1 MNNPLLIDFLNLK
14 KSLKKH
20 VMSMMML
27 FVLFTSVNVFSQ
39 NFENVAIT
47 GVISGNNTNNCL
59 FSATSPTIP
68 TLARVRVQQI
78 SGGGT
83 VRIYQT
89 GDNFTYEHN
98 SGFTAGIPNNLTRF
112 RISFL
117 LADGVTLIPLND
129 YRFVINDIDGP
140 NNESLATN
148 CGSGIRF
155 TATAIPTNLVVDNT
169 PPDLNATGTV
179 NETGGLTSRVMYE
192 FNDLNQI
199 VFDCYANNGFI
210 KEFDINYNNFT
221 IATPLYAVCLNDTDG
236 DGVSD
241 DLDLDDDN
249 DGILDSVE
257 AGGNDPNG
265 DHDGDGLPNFLDVT
279 DNSGAHPTYI
289 ANADGSVTNYTDADS
304 DGLPDIYESSLAG
317 DTIPNHLDL
326 DSDDDG
332 CSDANEY
339 YNVATA
345 DGGDGG
351 VYGVGAPAVNPTGTV
366 IAASYI
372 GAYANVVSPAAD
384 PDGDGLTG
392 ICETDNDN
400 DGILDATDPD
410 DTNPDICGD
419 SDGDGCDD
427 CSVGTDNF
435 GPLSDSLP
443 LNDGTDTDADGLCDA
458 GDPDDDNDGI
468 LDATDSND
476 TNPDICG
483 DSDVDGCDDCS
494 VGTDNF
500 GPLSDSLPLNDGTDT
515 DGDGLCD
522 AGDHDDDND
531 GILDATDPNDTNPDI
546 CGDSDGDGCDDCSVG
561 TDNFGPLSDS
571 LPLNDGTDTDADGD
585 ITAVS
590 SYCL

>member
-39 NFENVAIT
+39 NFENVTIT
-47 GVISGNNTNNCL
+47 GVISGNNSANAL
-59 FSATSPTIP
+59 FSATSATIP
-68 TLARVRVQQI
+68 TLARVRAQVVA
-78 SGGGT
+78 GPGT
-83 VRIYQT
+83 GAFTQNLDNVRYT
-89 GDNFTYEHN
+89 SNPAGP
-98 SGFTAGIPNNLTRF
+98 GIPNNLSRIRF
-112 RISFL
+112 TFL
-117 LADGVTLIPLND
+117 QADGVTPVPIND

-140 NNESLATN
+140 NNESLATD
-148 CGSGIRF
+148 CGASVRF
-155 TATAIPTNLVVDNT
+155 TATADPTNLMIDNT
-169 PPDLNATGTV
+169 PPDLNATGSV
-179 NETGGLTSRVMYE
+179 NETNGAPSRVMYE
-192 FNDLNQI
+192 FNDITQI
-199 VFDCYANNGFI
+199 EFDNYANNGFL
-210 KEFDINYNNFT
+210 KDFDMNQNDFP

-249 DGILDSVE
+249 DGILDVTE

-265 DHDGDGLPNFLDVT
+265 DHDGDGLPNFLDT
-279 DNSGAHPTYI
+279 SDNSGASATYI

-304 DGLPDIYESSLAG
+304 DGLPDIYESSLDG
-317 DTIPNHLDL
+317 DAIPNHLDL

-339 YNVATA
+339 YNLATA

-351 VYGVGAPAVNPTGTV
+351 VYGVGAPAVNPNGTV

-468 LDATDSND
+468 LDATD
-476 TNPDICG
+476 
-483 DSDVDGCDDCS
+483 
-494 VGTDNF
+494 
-500 GPLSDSLPLNDGTDT
+500 
-515 DGDGLCD
+515 
-522 AGDHDDDND
+522 
-531 GILDATDPNDTNPDI
+531 PNDTNP
-546 CGDSDGDGCDDCSVG
+546 
-561 TDNFGPLSDS
+561 
-571 LPLNDGTDTDADGD
+571 
-585 ITAVS
+585 
-590 SYCL
+590 